1 MTSGGKVRIY
11 ELSRDLGL
19 DNRDVLEAA
28 EKLSIAVRS
37 HSSSISDDEALR
49 IRAELK
55 ARGGQASSSRPPEPA
70 PAAQILTVRKAAQP
84 PVAQPPTAKAP
95 VAKGPAAPAAAPS
108 PAPTSAPTPVSPPP
122 RPAAAAPAAPTPP
135 PARPTPPPAR
145 PATPGD
151 YPCTTHA
158 TRGPRAPEPTPPAT
172 PARAGMW
179 LETRGWRTP
188 QCATYQT

>member
-37 HSSSISDDEALR
+37 HSSSISDDEAHR

-55 ARGGQASSSRPPEPA
+55 ARGGQTGPSRPSEPA

-84 PVAQPPTAKAP
+84 PVAQ
-95 VAKGPAAPAAAPS
+95 APA
-108 PAPTSAPTPVSPPP
+108 VK
-122 RPAAAAPAAPTPP
+122 P
-135 PARPTPPPAR
+135 PA
-145 PATPGD
+145 
-151 YPCTTHA
+151 
-158 TRGPRAPEPTPPAT
+158 
-172 PARAGMW
+172 
-179 LETRGWRTP
+179 
-188 QCATYQT
+188 